1 MQFNFDIKNK
11 ILTNQSKFKNF
22 QRKVFINNNSINN
35 NSNIEDEII
44 KLEIQLDENNFDLEN
59 IKDLIN
65 KYTCAKEYYYLNG
78 NDINFKKVAKKLN
91 DLLSNPLLIEKIYNK
106 YKDKKI
112 ENRKLD
118 DKKSLNS
125 KIYKNSQVI
134 SNLIYKMINNDNEI
148 NNIIKNNHINQ
159 SRNLKTRIEERKSKK
174 LKNENHLE
182 FNKKEDNEINE
193 IHKQDSFFN
202 LSYFNEIDNK
212 NDKSKINDEFLKYM
226 NNFLLD
232 FSNQIKSFLINKI
245 FLNKLKNIN
254 TFLKNK
260 DKEDFKLISKYQ
272 EIIENLKAQYANDNM
287 RNIED
292 GYNDCF
298 RLTIDSIENEKKR
311 FLNEINYKYQLK
323 IENESSLK
331 EIFRLISNNDYIL
344 NIDEIKK
351 PIINKF
357 YNIFKEICKIID
369 FEIDY

>member
-22 QRKVFINNNSINN
+22 QRKVYINNNSLN

-44 KLEIQLDENNFDLEN
+44 KLEIQSNENNFDLEN

-65 KYTCAKEYYYLNG
+65 KYTSAKEYYYLNG
-78 NDINFKKVAKKLN
+78 NDINFKKFEKKLN

-106 YKDKKI
+106 YKDKKF

-118 DKKSLNS
+118 DKLSLNFN
-125 KIYKNSQVI
+125 KNNPI

-148 NNIIKNNHINQ
+148 NNIIKNNDINQ

-174 LKNENHLE
+174 LKNENNIE
-182 FNKKEDNEINE
+182 FNKKEDNEINH
-193 IHKQDSFFN
+193 INMQDSFLN
-202 LSYFNEIDNK
+202 LSYFNK

-232 FSNQIKSFLINKI
+232 FSNQIKSFLINQI
-245 FLNKLKNIN
+245 FLNKIKNIN
-254 TFLKNK
+254 TFFKNK

-311 FLNEINYKYQLK
+311 FINEINQKYELK
-323 IENESSLK
+323 IKNEGSLK
-331 EIFRLISNNDYIL
+331 EIFRMISKNDYIF

-351 PIINKF
+351 PIIIKF

-369 FEIDY
+369 NEI

>member
-22 QRKVFINNNSINN
+22 QRKVYINNNSLN

-44 KLEIQLDENNFDLEN
+44 KLEIQSNENNFDLEN

-65 KYTCAKEYYYLNG
+65 KYTSAKEYYYLNG
-78 NDINFKKVAKKLN
+78 NDINFKKFEKKLN

-106 YKDKKI
+106 YKDKKF

-118 DKKSLNS
+118 DKLSLNFN
-125 KIYKNSQVI
+125 KNNPI

-148 NNIIKNNHINQ
+148 NNIIKNNDINQ

-174 LKNENHLE
+174 LKNENNIE
-182 FNKKEDNEINE
+182 FNKKEDNEINH
-193 IHKQDSFFN
+193 INMQDSFLN
-202 LSYFNEIDNK
+202 LSYFNK

-232 FSNQIKSFLINKI
+232 FSNQIKSFLINQI
-245 FLNKLKNIN
+245 FLNKIKNIN
-254 TFLKNK
+254 TFFKNK

-311 FLNEINYKYQLK
+311 FINEINQKYELK
-323 IENESSLK
+323 IKNEGSLK
-331 EIFRLISNNDYIL
+331 EIFRMISKNNYII

-369 FEIDY
+369 NEI